1 MSGRPSRRPA
11 VLDHAAYRPAPA
23 CELAGRRDVGLVLV
37 DAAPR
42 HLLAPLHEPSDALG
56 RVPSR
61 RGVGCLALGQVLRV
75 RAGAYVVPRGLDEHA
90 PQMLVAGLG
99 DAALPHALPA
109 GVLGGGEPEPSG
121 ERPGVLEPG
130 ELAGLEHD
138 VGGRHGVDALQAAQ
152 RVDPLLPSG
161 LGRLRLD
168 QLLQPLLV
176 LHRLPGGVYVVRE
189 DVVVGL
195 LGKLDRP
202 YPRPVRGGPVAL
214 PAPGRGGLAER
225 VSVPHQELRQPL
237 LAALQVLAGVVQR
250 AHQVAR
256 RLAPVVGDPHLHDV
270 AHRQH
275 ARQELR
281 VVAVVLPL
289 AVSRWL
295 DHLRD
300 RADDAVDAQRRGP
313 LLRVEPGHARLV
325 DALRG
330 RVEGSHPLCDGR
342 RVVGESGR
350 ADLAGHRVKGDG
362 LYGSRVHVEADE
374 GGSIQHERA
383 PFHACGV
390 AATFELDTH
399 IVGLIHGFACSRGSQ
414 CFHVLL
420 ISSRMMG
427 RCARKA

>member
-1 MSGRPSRRPA
+1 M
-11 VLDHAAYRPAPA
+11 
-23 CELAGRRDVGLVLV
+23 
-37 DAAPR
+37 
-42 HLLAPLHEPSDALG
+42 
-56 RVPSR
+56 
-61 RGVGCLALGQVLRV
+61 
-75 RAGAYVVPRGLDEHA
+75 
-90 PQMLVAGLG
+90 
-99 DAALPHALPA
+99 
-109 GVLGGGEPEPSG
+109 LGGGEPEPSG

-161 LGRLRLD
+161 LGRLCLD

-300 RADDAVDAQRRGP
+300 RADDAVDAQRREP
-313 LLRVEPGHARLV
+313 LLQVEPGHARLV

-420 ISSRMMG
+420 ISSRM
-427 RCARKA
+427 RVRASISTALELKQDARHFAYVEC

>member
-1 MSGRPSRRPA
+1 MPF
-11 VLDHAAYRPAPA
+11 L
-23 CELAGRRDVGLVLV
+23 
-37 DAAPR
+37 
-42 HLLAPLHEPSDALG
+42 
-56 RVPSR
+56 
-61 RGVGCLALGQVLRV
+61 
-75 RAGAYVVPRGLDEHA
+75 
-90 PQMLVAGLG
+90 
-99 DAALPHALPA
+99 
-109 GVLGGGEPEPSG
+109 
-121 ERPGVLEPG
+121 
-130 ELAGLEHD
+130 
-138 VGGRHGVDALQAAQ
+138 
-152 RVDPLLPSG
+152 
-161 LGRLRLD
+161 
-168 QLLQPLLV
+168 
-176 LHRLPGGVYVVRE
+176 
-189 DVVVGL
+189 
-195 LGKLDRP
+195 
-202 YPRPVRGGPVAL
+202 RPVG
-214 PAPGRGGLAER
+214 GGLAER

-300 RADDAVDAQRRGP
+300 RADDAVDAQRREP
-313 LLRVEPGHARLV
+313 LLQVEPGHARLV

-420 ISSRMMG
+420 ISSRAAGAHPLPGFAPHMHTAWKG
-427 RCARKA
+427 ACLHQPRSLRVRQSSPAAS